1 MNKIDFINQKYN
13 SDNKIKELER
23 HLEKYKKEN
32 KELKVLLMKNRN
44 NQTSINEEI
53 DPKENLINKFN
64 TSSFLYENHNHRK
77 KSYSVSKNRNNMSIF
92 SLKTFLEDEIE
103 INHDLKKENHELN

>member
-32 KELKVLLMKNRN
+32 
-44 NQTSINEEI
+44 I
-53 DPKENLINKFN
+53 LIFN
-64 TSSFLYENHNHRK
+64 Y
-77 KSYSVSKNRNNMSIF
+77 IF
-92 SLKTFLEDEIE
+92 KY
-103 INHDLKKENHELN
+103 

>member
-32 KELKVLLMKNRN
+32 KELKALLMKNKN

-64 TSSFLYENHNHRK
+64 TSGIIHDEIEFEK
-77 KSYSVSKNRNNMSIF
+77 KRSYSVWKSKKKLRNSF
-92 SLKTFLEDEIE
+92 LTSKTFQEDETDSK
-103 INHDLKKENHELN
+103 IN